1 MCVGEKKI
9 PHPERER
16 VGVIPTRK
24 CGRVIFFG
32 ITDLLFQW
40 VGEGGVVTVL
50 SVVGSRQRLREERG
64 ETQCWV
70 EQIPNPKSSSESV
83 GDREGG
89 VLVAERVDSCIL
101 HLWLSLYQGTAV

>member
-64 ETQCWV
+64 ERRD
-70 EQIPNPKSSSESV
+70 P
-83 GDREGG
+83 
-89 VLVAERVDSCIL
+89 VL
-101 HLWLSLYQGTAV
+101 G

>member
-1 MCVGEKKI
+1 MREGGREGDQGGGQQSCWLVETRDCLLCVCGREEN
-9 PHPERER
+9 PPSRER

-64 ETQCWV
+64 ERRD
-70 EQIPNPKSSSESV
+70 P
-83 GDREGG
+83 
-89 VLVAERVDSCIL
+89 VL
-101 HLWLSLYQGTAV
+101 G